1 MAKILV
7 VDDEPDLELLVKQK
21 FRRKIRENEYE
32 FILAQHGEEALLKVK
47 SIPTSTLY

>member
-21 FRRKIRENEYE
+21 FRRKIRKQHLKNVCGRKR
-32 FILAQHGEEALLKVK
+32 AQFHDA
-47 SIPTSTLY
+47 

>member
-21 FRRKIRENEYE
+21 FRKKIRESIYE
-32 FILAQHGEEALLKVK
+32 FVFCPKWRRGFTK
-47 SIPTSTLY
+47 SKGTC